1 MLTAGLDTQLQ
12 EHSFLVAFMGVV
24 CCALSVNI
32 INCEVLYLLGFLF
45 MSSMYHKVFHLPVF
59 GCNETYLI
67 ISYFLEISNYP
78 PNLAPPRR
86 GLKHNFKEAYV
97 AQISGLTKGFY
108 QDVMKNFV
116 IIKIIFSM
124 YFITKPHNLFS

>member
-1 MLTAGLDTQLQ
+1 MNLFYPNV
-12 EHSFLVAFMGVV
+12 FLGGV
-24 CCALSVNI
+24 
-32 INCEVLYLLGFLF
+32 LG
-45 MSSMYHKVFHLPVF
+45 Y
-59 GCNETYLI
+59 NETYLI
-67 ISYFLEISNYP
+67 ISYFLEISNCP

-86 GLKHNFKEAYV
+86 GLKHNFKETYV

-108 QDVMKNFV
+108 QDVMKKFV

>member
-1 MLTAGLDTQLQ
+1 MNLFYPNV
-12 EHSFLVAFMGVV
+12 FLGGV
-24 CCALSVNI
+24 
-32 INCEVLYLLGFLF
+32 LG
-45 MSSMYHKVFHLPVF
+45 Y
-59 GCNETYLI
+59 NETYLI

>member
-1 MLTAGLDTQLQ
+1 MKNDYVFSSTIVV
-12 EHSFLVAFMGVV
+12 FL
-24 CCALSVNI
+24 
-32 INCEVLYLLGFLF
+32 
-45 MSSMYHKVFHLPVF
+45 HKVLALKDEVVF
-59 GCNETYLI
+59 GCNKTYLI

-124 YFITKPHNLFS
+124 YFMNKTTQFIFIKNFYNSSQNFGIPDPIRIISANVR